1 MIPEW
6 LPFFLSYLYVVFD
19 IILYMSSLRVFK
31 YSVEEINLRG
41 ESCVDAEWMA
51 YLGAFRYLHSLI
63 LADCHKINNSALWS
77 ITGVKMITL
86 LI

>member
-1 MIPEW
+1 
-6 LPFFLSYLYVVFD
+6 
-19 IILYMSSLRVFK
+19 MSSLRVFK